1 MPFRVTSI
9 TTKLLLLFM
18 FVGLASVTVVGTY
31 SFYSARDAIVKRTMD
46 QLISVR
52 AVKKQ
57 QIESF
62 FTEKIRNLEFL
73 SGSNDMMTF
82 ASISQDAGSSPA
94 SAGSPSKAFAGS
106 YSKKS
111 SKAAA
116 GSLTRNSSR
125 ASSEVF
131 KTGINAAYP
140 AEALVNIRSFIRCY
154 GFPGIFLIKGS
165 LDHPSV
171 TSLNDSSQ
179 GMSAEE
185 YSRFGQL
192 WRSLQDND
200 SLAVIDLFRRTTGDT
215 LPACFLGRGIR
226 DASGKLAGAVILEV
240 SSLDINRIMLQ
251 NNSRIGLGQSGEA
264 YLVGH
269 DLLMRSESRFIP
281 RSVLR
286 TRVNSLSSQRAIE
299 GRTGA
304 LVTPDYRNIKVFS
317 AYEPINVPGL
327 NWIIL
332 AEIDYAESLIP
343 VDRIRNDIVLV
354 SLIISMFILAIARLI
369 SIMITQPLIRL
380 KNAALKAGQG
390 DYSGRVEV
398 RSTDEIGALALTFN
412 TMIDRIR
419 EERSRRL
426 SAMFDGQEME
436 RQRVS
441 RELHDGLGQKLVGA
455 KLQLENCEGEDF
467 KCLQKTYGEIRNVFG
482 SLIDETRQISNDLM
496 PSALH
501 ELGLANA
508 LGNLCNTAAHQ
519 TGREI
524 AFYSHGFEGS
534 PDDKT
539 MVYLYRIG
547 QEALN
552 NAIRHS
558 GGDVINMQL
567 IENKENIILIIEDNG
582 AGFEHSR
589 SASGGNGLYNMKERV
604 DILGG
609 TFNVETGP
617 GKGTTI
623 RVKIPKQA

>member
-1 MPFRVTSI
+1 MHFRVTSI

-18 FVGLASVTVVGTY
+18 FVGLASVTVVGIY

-57 QIESF
+57 QIEYF
-62 FTEKIRNLEFL
+62 FSEKIRNLEFL
-73 SGSNDMMTF
+73 SKSNDMKVF
-82 ASISQDAGSSPA
+82 AA
-94 SAGSPSKAFAGS
+94 STQAEGK
-106 YSKKS
+106 
-111 SKAAA
+111 
-116 GSLTRNSSR
+116 NN
-125 ASSEVF
+125 
-131 KTGINAAYP
+131 TGIS
-140 AEALVNIRSFIRCY
+140 EALGNIRFFIHCY
-154 GFPGIFLIKGS
+154 GFPGTYLIRGS
-165 LDHPSV
+165 LDKPSV
-171 TSLNDSSQ
+171 ISLNDSSAVLPA
-179 GMSAEE
+179 GE

-192 WRSLQDND
+192 WRSLQDHD
-200 SLAVIDLFRRTTGDT
+200 SLAVIDLFRRSAVDT
-215 LPACFLGRGIR
+215 LPACFLGRGVR
-226 DASGKLAGAVILEV
+226 DASGKLACAVILEV
-240 SSLDINRIMLQ
+240 SSRDINRIMLQ

-264 YLVGH
+264 YLAGQ

-281 RSVLR
+281 GSVLK
-286 TRVNSLSSQRAIE
+286 TRVNSLSAQRAIAHH
-299 GRTGA
+299 TGA
-304 LVTPDYRNIKVFS
+304 LVTADYRNIKVFS

-354 SLIISMFILAIARLI
+354 SLIISIFILAIARLI

-390 DYSGRVEV
+390 DYNSRVDI
-398 RSTDEIGALALTFN
+398 RSSDEIGALAGTFN

-455 KLQLENCEGEDF
+455 KLQLENCEGEDYQ
-467 KCLQKTYGEIRNVFG
+467 CLRKTYGEIRNVFG

-508 LGNLCNTAAHQ
+508 LENLCNTAGHQ
-519 TGREI
+519 TGKDVE
-524 AFYSHGFEGS
+524 FSSHGFEGS

-547 QEALN
+547 QEGLN

-558 GGDVINMQL
+558 GADVISMQL
-567 IENKENIILIIEDNG
+567 IENKENIILIVEDNG
-582 AGFEHSR
+582 SGFDQAR
-589 SASGGNGLYNMKERV
+589 GNTGGNGMYNMKERA

-617 GKGTTI
+617 GQGTTI

>member
-1 MPFRVTSI
+1 MHFRVTSI
-9 TTKLLLLFM
+9 TTKLLLLYM
-18 FVGLASVTVVGTY
+18 FVGLASVTAVGIY
-31 SFYSARDAIVKRTMD
+31 SFYSARNAIVKRTMD

-57 QIESF
+57 QIEYF
-62 FTEKIRNLEFL
+62 FTEKTRNLEFL
-73 SGSNDMMTF
+73 SKSNDMKVFVAGTQGL
-82 ASISQDAGSSPA
+82 APLPNAGSREPETGSREPETVNRKVG
-94 SAGSPSKAFAGS
+94 AGV
-106 YSKKS
+106 
-111 SKAAA
+111 
-116 GSLTRNSSR
+116 N
-125 ASSEVF
+125 
-131 KTGINAAYP
+131 
-140 AEALVNIRSFIRCY
+140 EALNNIRFFIGCY
-154 GFPGIFLIKGS
+154 GFPGIFLIRGS
-165 LDHPSV
+165 LDKPSV
-171 TSLNDSSQ
+171 ISLNDSNAAL
-179 GMSAEE
+179 SAGE
-185 YSRFGQL
+185 YSRFVQL
-192 WRSLQDND
+192 WRSMQEND
-200 SLAVIDLFRRTTGDT
+200 SMAVIDLFRRSATDT

-226 DASGKLAGAVILEV
+226 DASGRLAAAVILEV

-269 DLLMRSESRFIP
+269 DLLMRSESRFIQG
-281 RSVLR
+281 SVLK
-286 TRVNSLSSQRAIE
+286 TKVNSLSAKRAISH
-299 GRTGA
+299 GTGA

-317 AYEPINVPGL
+317 AYEPINVQGL

-354 SLIISMFILAIARLI
+354 SLIISLFILAIARLI

-390 DYSGRVEV
+390 DYSSRVDV
-398 RSTDEIGALALTFN
+398 RSTDEIGALAQTFN

-467 KCLQKTYGEIRNVFG
+467 KCLQKTYVEIRNVFG

-496 PSALH
+496 PPALH

-508 LGNLCNTAAHQ
+508 LENLCITAGRQ
-519 TGREI
+519 TGIEI
-524 AFYSHGFEGS
+524 GFYSHGFKGS

-539 MVYLYRIG
+539 MVYLYRMG

-558 GGDVINMQL
+558 GAEVINMQL
-567 IENKENIILIIEDNG
+567 IENKENLILIIEDNG
-582 AGFEHSR
+582 SGFEQNR
-589 SASGGNGLYNMKERV
+589 GSAGGNGLYNMKERA

-609 TFNVETGP
+609 TFSIETGP

>member
-1 MPFRVTSI
+1 
-9 TTKLLLLFM
+9 M
-18 FVGLASVTVVGTY
+18 FVGLASVTVVGIY

-57 QIESF
+57 QIEYF
-62 FTEKIRNLEFL
+62 FTEKTRNLEFL
-73 SGSNDMMTF
+73 SKSNDMKVF
-82 ASISQDAGSSPA
+82 VAGTQGLTPLQATRSREPGTVNREPENGSRKVG
-94 SAGSPSKAFAGS
+94 AGV
-106 YSKKS
+106 
-111 SKAAA
+111 
-116 GSLTRNSSR
+116 N
-125 ASSEVF
+125 
-131 KTGINAAYP
+131 
-140 AEALVNIRSFIRCY
+140 EALNNIRFFIGCY
-154 GFPGIFLIKGS
+154 GLPGIFLIRGS
-165 LDHPSV
+165 LDKPSV
-171 TSLNDSSQ
+171 ISLNDSSAAL
-179 GMSAEE
+179 SARE
-185 YSRFGQL
+185 YSRFVQL
-192 WRSLQDND
+192 WRSMQDND
-200 SLAVIDLFRRTTGDT
+200 SMAVIDLFRKSDTDT

-226 DASGKLAGAVILEV
+226 DVSGKLAAAVILEV

-269 DLLMRSESRFIP
+269 DLLMRSESRFIQG
-281 RSVLR
+281 SVLK
-286 TRVNSLSSQRAIE
+286 TTVNSLSAQRAISH
-299 GRTGA
+299 RTGA

-317 AYEPINVPGL
+317 AYEPINVQGL
-327 NWIIL
+327 NWVIL

-354 SLIISMFILAIARLI
+354 SLVISLFILAIARLI

-390 DYSGRVEV
+390 DYSSRVDV

-467 KCLQKTYGEIRNVFG
+467 KCLQKTYVEIRNVFG

-496 PSALH
+496 PPALH

-508 LGNLCNTAAHQ
+508 LENLCITAGRQ
-519 TGREI
+519 TGIEI
-524 AFYSHGFEGS
+524 GFFSHGFKDS

-539 MVYLYRIG
+539 IVYLYRMG

-558 GGDVINMQL
+558 GAGVINMQL
-567 IENKENIILIIEDNG
+567 IENKENLILIIEDNG
-582 AGFEHSR
+582 SGFEQTR
-589 SASGGNGLYNMKERV
+589 GSAGGNGLYNMKERA

-609 TFNVETGP
+609 TFSIETGP

-623 RVKIPKQA
+623 RVKIPKKA